1 MLSLPDQAWRLAKST
16 KHRRFLAKQKD
27 QIYIACLKW
36 EGGVHYRMKSKS
48 IRAMTVRSLGVIVIQ
63 EVGTSSTPRGSQG
76 KTQSGNESLCL
87 LHLGHVKCQSSADT
101 RCRGVMRFT
110 FNTYSKRCGKKKK
123 VPKNFQNIYFAF
135 LLTIKSIL
143 INS

>member
-1 MLSLPDQAWRLAKST
+1 M
-16 KHRRFLAKQKD
+16 
-27 QIYIACLKW
+27 ACLKW

-48 IRAMTVRSLGVIVIQ
+48 IRAMAVRSLGVIAIQ

-87 LHLGHVKCQSSADT
+87 LHLGHVKCQSTADT
-101 RCRGVMRFT
+101 RCRGVMCFT

-123 VPKNFQNIYFAF
+123 RYQKNFQNIYFSF

-143 INS
+143 INSWLFVKLVYK